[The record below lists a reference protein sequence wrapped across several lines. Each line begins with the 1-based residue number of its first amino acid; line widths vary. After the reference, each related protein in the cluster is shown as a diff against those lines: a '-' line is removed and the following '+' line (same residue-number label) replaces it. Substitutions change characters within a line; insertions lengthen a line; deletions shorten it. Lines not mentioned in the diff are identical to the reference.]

1 MCDGEFQSEL
11 AKIDK
16 RRLTP
21 MLGQLAVKQPDK
33 LKMVS
38 PLIMNRYGFIGVK
51 TNVTMRLPP
60 MQEIPSLATPCPF
73 TLYLRKGKSTGCF
86 SKKKY

>member
-21 MLGQLAVKQPDK
+21 MLGQSAVKQPDK

-51 TNVTMRLPP
+51 TNVNNALAINARNTQPCHSMSVYLVLGKR
-60 MQEIPSLATPCPF
+60 QEHRVI
-73 TLYLRKGKSTGCF
+73 
-86 SKKKY
+86 